1 MSEHEYDLN
10 QLQGPLLLPE
20 HTPPSTSNHS
30 TELVIAFVAAVGVD
44 LRIAEEAAEAR
55 LNDMGYRI
63 VRIRVTDDVL
73 PYLDARAK
81 KDYGGKYFERVGKM
95 MDAGNDARKKHGNTI
110 IAEGIAAAIRASR
123 PEKKKPQPKTA
134 YFVHSLKRPDEVHRL
149 RELYPRGFYL
159 IGVHTPPDTRRRYL
173 IYERNLTASQAKEL
187 MDRDKQEP
195 DNKHGQNL
203 VETFHLADFFA
214 GWQDGRT
221 KKETERY
228 RQFLTNNIARFI
240 DIIFSHPNK
249 TPTFGEY
256 AMFMAFSS
264 SLRSADL
271 SRQVGAVITRDREIL
286 GAGANDCPKPNGGLY
301 WPTFNPETL
310 TFEDAPRG
318 RDWTRGEDSNR
329 GALIE
334 LKGDLL
340 DDAVKQFGD
349 LIRSNDWQA
358 KVDQNSADQFEGAL
372 RKLLSHALERSQIS
386 DLTEFGR
393 VVHAEMEALLSCG
406 RKGISTVG
414 SSLFS
419 TTFPCHNCAK
429 HIVVAGVDRVVFIE
443 PYLKSRAMTLHDDSI
458 ELSYP
463 NPLRRSAKERPNKV
477 QFEPFVGVGPRRFF
491 DLFSM
496 NIGTGTALKRKEG
509 AAKTKKWSPAEAK
522 VRIEVPADSYL
533 EREEVAARI
542 FEQKLEEIG

>member
-1 MSEHEYDLN
+1 MSDHDSDLPDSQPSLLPSEHV
-10 QLQGPLLLPE
+10 
-20 HTPPSTSNHS
+20 PPVDSGHS

-44 LRIAEEAAEAR
+44 LSIAEQAAESR

-73 PYLDARAK
+73 PRLDPRARK
-81 KDYGGKYFERVGKM
+81 NYGGDYFKRVGSM
-95 MDAGNDARKKHGNTI
+95 MDAGNAARKKYGNRI

-123 PEKKKPQPKTA
+123 TEKGKSQSKAA
-134 YFVHSLKRPDEVHRL
+134 YFVHSLKRPDEVQRL

-159 IGVHTPPDTRRRYL
+159 IGVHAPPDTRRRHL
-173 IYERNLTASQAKEL
+173 IYERDLTASQAKEL

-195 DNKHGQNL
+195 HNYGQNL
-203 VETFHLADFFA
+203 VETFHLADFFV

-240 DIIFSHPNK
+240 DIIFSHPNR

-256 AMFMAFSS
+256 AMFMAFSA

-271 SRQVGAVITRDREIL
+271 SRQVGAVITRGREIL
-286 GAGANDCPKPNGGLY
+286 GAGANDCPKPSGGLY
-301 WPTFNPETL
+301 WPIFNVETL
-310 TFEDAPRG
+310 TFEDVVQG

-329 GALIE
+329 RALIK
-334 LKGDLL
+334 LRDDLL
-340 DDAVKQFGD
+340 DDAKKSFGE
-349 LIRSNDWQA
+349 LIRNEIWRTKIDE
-358 KVDQNSADQFEGAL
+358 KSAEQMERL
-372 RKLLSHALERSQIS
+372 LTRTLSHALERSPIG

-393 VVHAEMEALLSCG
+393 VVHAEMEALLSCA

-429 HIVVAGVDRVVFIE
+429 HIVAAGVDRVVFIE

-463 NPLRRSAKERPNKV
+463 NPLRSPPKDRPSKV

-496 NIGTGTALKRKEG
+496 KMGTGTELKRKEG
-509 AAKTKKWSPAEAK
+509 PFKARKWSPSDAK
-522 VRIEVPADSYL
+522 IRIAMFVDSYL
-533 EREEVAARI
+533 KREEEAALA
-542 FEQKLEEIG
+542 FENKVGSLT